1 MTFGVGVAVAVAVA
15 VGSVVGSLLGDAAGV
30 AVTTGVGVLSAGTVV
45 FCAIFFL
52 IVTVMVPT
60 FLVFFFNFS
69 FTVILTLPA
78 FFAVITPDLL
88 TEAFLLEALKEYFA
102 FFFFDFIEIFFFC
115 PTVNVSFFL
124 TSFAFAAAVAGVKAL
139 SVDTA
144 SAKHKPMLMVCF
156 FNMFMINPPHII
168 LWLYFSIV

>member
-15 VGSVVGSLLGDAAGV
+15 VGSAVGSLLGDAAGV

-69 FTVILTLPA
+69 FTAILTLPA

-102 FFFFDFIEIFFFC
+102 FSLLI
-115 PTVNVSFFL
+115 SL
-124 TSFAFAAAVAGVKAL
+124 Y
-139 SVDTA
+139 
-144 SAKHKPMLMVCF
+144 
-156 FNMFMINPPHII
+156 I
-168 LWLYFSIV
+168 LLFHYPCLK

>member
-102 FFFFDFIEIFFFC
+102 FFFFDFIAIFFFC

-124 TSFAFAAAVAGVKAL
+124 TSFAFAAAVAGVKTL

-156 FNMFMINPPHII
+156 LNKFMVTLLI
-168 LWLYFSIV
+168 

>member
-15 VGSVVGSLLGDAAGV
+15 VGLAVGSLLGDAAGV

-69 FTVILTLPA
+69 FTAILTLPA

-102 FFFFDFIEIFFFC
+102 FFFFDL
-115 PTVNVSFFL
+115 FL
-124 TSFAFAAAVAGVKAL
+124 LADGSPIDMGFLELPEPVPEERVLRMLAL
-139 SVDTA
+139 RIGIDDGLGLGTG
-144 SAKHKPMLMVCF
+144 
-156 FNMFMINPPHII
+156 
-168 LWLYFSIV
+168 

>member
-1 MTFGVGVAVAVAVA
+1 MTFGVGVAVAVAV
-15 VGSVVGSLLGDAAGV
+15 GSAVGSLLGDAAGV

-69 FTVILTLPA
+69 FTAILTLPA

-102 FFFFDFIEIFFFC
+102 FFFFDFIAIFFFC

-139 SVDTA
+139 NGDTA
-144 SAKHKPMLMVCF
+144 SAKHQPMLMVCF

-168 LWLYFSIV
+168 

>member
-1 MTFGVGVAVAVAVA
+1 
-15 VGSVVGSLLGDAAGV
+15 
-30 AVTTGVGVLSAGTVV
+30 
-45 FCAIFFL
+45 
-52 IVTVMVPT
+52 MVPT

-168 LWLYFSIV
+168 LWLYFSIVWLAWTWFIMSKIWIIHAFCRGWFDYCSLLCNKYGINSDW

>member
-60 FLVFFFNFS
+60 FLVFFLQLL

-78 FFAVITPDLL
+78 FFCRDNAGFTYGS
-88 TEAFLLEALKEYFA
+88 FLLEALKEYFA
-102 FFFFDFIEIFFFC
+102 FFFLILSKSFSFC

-124 TSFAFAAAVAGVKAL
+124 TSFAFCSRCCRSKGTKCRYGKRKA
-139 SVDTA
+139 
-144 SAKHKPMLMVCF
+144 
-156 FNMFMINPPHII
+156 
-168 LWLYFSIV
+168 

>member
-30 AVTTGVGVLSAGTVV
+30 AVV

-69 FTVILTLPA
+69 FTAILTLPA

-102 FFFFDFIEIFFFC
+102 FFFFDFIAIFFFC

-156 FNMFMINPPHII
+156 LNKFMVNPPHII
-168 LWLYFSIV
+168 L